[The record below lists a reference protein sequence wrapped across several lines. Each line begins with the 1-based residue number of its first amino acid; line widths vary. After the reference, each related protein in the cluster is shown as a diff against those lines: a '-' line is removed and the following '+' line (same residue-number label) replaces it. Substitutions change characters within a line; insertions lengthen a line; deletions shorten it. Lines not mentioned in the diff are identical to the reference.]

1 LNWCYCRMS
10 MQVAAGRRAGDSWA
24 WAVLCTWGFSLRLI
38 QQTRFKLRIAA
49 VLKKT
54 VPESDFMNIY

>member
-1 LNWCYCRMS
+1 MS